1 MSIRGAP
8 DTSPDVW
15 RAMGRGLLCR
25 CPRCGQGDLFHGFL
39 EQVERCPVCE
49 ERLGHFNVGL
59 LLPLVVITIVAHV
72 IIFVM
77 LDMELNQRANPMVY
91 LSVLV
96 PLSIIVPLL
105 VIRPVKGGLI
115 GFLWARR
122 ISDELDR

>member
-1 MSIRGAP
+1 MASSSRWSAAP
-8 DTSPDVW
+8 
-15 RAMGRGLLCR
+15 C
-25 CPRCGQGDLFHGFL
+25 Q
-39 EQVERCPVCE
+39 
-49 ERLGHFNVGL
+49 ERLGQFNVGL

-72 IIFVM
+72 IIFVI